1 MNTQRKTHMKVDFH
15 SFFGNKKMTG
25 ASFYLYLSTNKPR
38 AKICKQKNWR
48 KTPFFNFLKDLML
61 TFHWYLTDFILI

>member
-15 SFFGNKKMTG
+15 SFFGNKKLTG

-48 KTPFFNFLKDLML
+48 KTPF
-61 TFHWYLTDFILI
+61 